1 MAKKRRLI
9 LGIFLFIL
17 IGIPLVFVG
26 LSFIGRQSPDAVI
39 PDSFSLYAGIPNPVR
54 LAERV
59 LGHETLPD
67 ILSIQGIAP
76 AAPALRQLRESGL
89 LENRLVRFA
98 ARGRLEGALLSN
110 GRFLGA
116 WDFGVL
122 SPLFKMLPVLAGR
135 LTIPGLYYVQAGKNS
150 RFEYRAADGTVF
162 FVGPYHNLLI
172 ISNNSAL
179 FESVLN
185 GTSRD
190 GDRRGSNEK
199 TLYSRDYD
207 AALLFAPAFLEEM
220 LGTGEPMVAAFL
232 EQIQFPDSIEVS
244 ISIAPKQLNINLI
257 TPLASN
263 NQALKKI
270 IERDSAALNLKAM
283 LPDTAQ
289 YATILSAGSLQEL
302 LSGVSSAAGSDWDAI
317 WKKAD
322 SGARMALR
330 LTMEDILYSWTG
342 AEFAVFG
349 MEGRPNP
356 VIVIEIGD
364 EQKRREIFDK
374 AFSSMF
380 VNENIQLN
388 LDGTRIPRIQ
398 LPEFLNSILN
408 LMGLRIPSPYYTVQ
422 NNYLF
427 VSESAESLLAAINAV
442 RRNETLPKSDVWR
455 TLAGTASDNTSFSLF
470 YSLDR
475 SLPFFLKGN
484 TTVSTAL
491 RLYRQGLARLSLEN
505 GVGRISLSVIPGS
518 GKGLSPVMGYPF
530 DLGGKAGSR
539 LYSVPIK
546 SASNKGGESRIL
558 LTRDAAAVA
567 INPAD
572 KSVYELKTAGGTP
585 MLPWVI
591 PAEGLPLGND
601 GIAWV
606 VSPQGRVTLADKN
619 MEAIKGFPVVTS
631 IRLSAAPGAH
641 GGKLYLCG
649 EDGSITVIDGSG
661 GISKW
666 DQVFDSPLRS
676 PPEFIDWQNKT
687 YLALYPKSF
696 FGELRIHDSAGAALP
711 GWPVYVSGGSFAGSS
726 GIAFGSPLLFNSNT
740 VNSNAARS
748 NTNAGRSGG
757 NRLLAAFIT
766 QAGELTVYEETAEP
780 LPGFPVE
787 LPGVFYLQPVYDGQ
801 YLWLIN
807 GEGILYQVDLEGNFL
822 RQQIPNLT
830 VREGGYLTTVDV
842 DGDKIHE
849 IFFSGEG
856 NALYGYSRNF
866 SSLDG
871 FPLPVWGRPVFADL
885 NGDGKLECLGA
896 GMDNKI
902 YQWQFR

>member
-1 MAKKRRLI
+1 MAKKRRRV
-9 LGIFLFIL
+9 LGIVLIIL
-17 IGIPLVFVG
+17 IGIPLVFAG

-39 PDSFSLYAGIPNPVR
+39 PDSFSLYASIPNPVR

-59 LGHETLPD
+59 LDHETLPD
-67 ILSIQGIAP
+67 ILAIKELAP
-76 AAPALRQLRESGL
+76 AASALMQLRESGVL
-89 LENRLVRFA
+89 GNRLVRFA
-98 ARGRLEGALLSN
+98 GRGRLDGALLSN

-122 SPLFKMLPVLAGR
+122 SPLFKMLPALAGR

-150 RFEYRAADGTVF
+150 RFEYRTAEGATLF
-162 FVGPYHNLLI
+162 IGPHRNLLI
-172 ISNNSAL
+172 ISNDSAL

-190 GDRRGSNEK
+190 GDRQGSHEK
-199 TLYSRDYD
+199 AFYSRNHD
-207 AALLFAPAFLEEM
+207 AALLLAPAFLEEM
-220 LGTGEPMVAAFL
+220 LGAGDPTITAFL
-232 EQIQFPDSIEVS
+232 RQLQFPGTIEAS
-244 ISIAPKQLNINLI
+244 ISVSSKQLDINLI
-257 TPLASN
+257 TPLSSN

-270 IERDSAALNLKAM
+270 IERDSTTLNLKAM

-289 YATILSAGSLQEL
+289 YATILSAGTLEEL
-302 LSGVSSAAGSDWDAI
+302 LSGVFSAAGSAWDAT

-322 SGARMALR
+322 SGARFALGMS
-330 LTMEDILYSWTG
+330 LEDILYSWTG

-356 VIVIEIGD
+356 VIVIEIAD
-364 EQKRREIFDK
+364 EQKRKDVFDK
-374 AFSSMF
+374 AFSSLF

-398 LPEFLNSILN
+398 LPDFLNSVLN
-408 LMGLRIPSPYYTVQ
+408 LMGLRVPSPYYTVQ

-427 VSESAESLLAAINAV
+427 VSESAESLLAAVNAV
-442 RRNETLPKSDVWR
+442 RRNETLPKSAVWR
-455 TLAGTASDNTSFSLF
+455 TLAGSASDHTSFSLF

-505 GVGRISLSVIPGS
+505 GIARISLAVIPGS
-518 GKGLSPVMGYPF
+518 GKGIAPVMGYPF
-530 DLGGKAGSR
+530 ELGGKAGNR
-539 LYSVPIK
+539 VYSVK
-546 SASNKGGESRIL
+546 KGGETRVL
-558 LTRDAAAVA
+558 LTRGTTAVA

-572 KSVYELKTAGGTP
+572 KAIHELNAGGTAV
-585 MLPWVI
+585 LPWVI
-591 PAEGLPLGND
+591 PAEGLPSGND

-619 MEAIKGFPVVTS
+619 MEAVKGFPVVTS

-641 GGKLYLCG
+641 GGKLYLSG

-661 GISKW
+661 GIAKW

-696 FGELRIHDSAGAALP
+696 FGELWIHDDAGTALP
-711 GWPVYVSGGSFAGSS
+711 GWPVYIS
-726 GIAFGSPLLFNSNT
+726 GIAFGSPLLFNSNA
-740 VNSNAARS
+740 VNSNTARS
-748 NTNAGRSGG
+748 NTNAGKSGG
-757 NRLLAAFIT
+757 NHLCAAFIT
-766 QAGELTVYEETAEP
+766 QAGELTVYDESAAP
-780 LPGFPVE
+780 LPGFPIE
-787 LPGVFYLQPVYDGQ
+787 LPGVFYLQPVHDGQ

-807 GEGILYQVDLEGNFL
+807 AEGVLYQVDLEGNFL
-822 RQQIPNLT
+822 YQQIPNLT
-830 VREGGYLTTVDV
+830 VREGGYLTTADV
-842 DGDKIHE
+842 DGDKTHE

-856 NALYGYSRNF
+856 NALYGYARNF

-871 FPLPVWGRPVFADL
+871 FPLPIWGRPVFADL